1 MAEMIMVAKDDP
13 DISNLIEL
21 SLESEGYK
29 IVKVTNGIEG
39 LELIKSGKIDMGII
53 GSEIPSING
62 FELTKEIRKTSN
74 MPLLMISKK
83 DEDTNKIFGLNLGA
97 DDYMT
102 VPFNPLELVARV
114 NALFRRTKEYNKIS
128 STIKI
133 DDLQLDIRNYK
144 LIKEDRE
151 VVLTATEFKIL
162 KLLMENPNRIYSKM
176 QICEY
181 LNGEFFETDTNRIA
195 VHIFN
200 IRDKIGV
207 KNNGQ
212 QYIKNVKGLGYK
224 IIDEKLIYSA

>member
-1 MAEMIMVAKDDP
+1 MNEVIMIVKNDP
-13 DISNLIEL
+13 DISRFISM

-29 IVKVTNGIEG
+29 TIVVENGIEG
-39 LELIKSGKIDMGII
+39 LELAKTGKADMGIMGYELPGI
-53 GSEIPSING
+53 DGY
-62 FELTKEIRKTSN
+62 ELTKEIRKTSN
-74 MPLLMISKK
+74 MPLVMLSKK
-83 DEDTNKIFGLNLGA
+83 DEDVNKIFSLNLGA

-102 VPFNPLELVARV
+102 IPFNPLELVARV
-114 NALFRRTKEYNKIS
+114 NALFRRTKLYNKIENS
-128 STIKI
+128 LKI
-133 DDLQLDIRNYK
+133 DDLILDISNYK
-144 LIKEDRE
+144 LLKEGNE
-151 VVLTATEFKIL
+151 ILLTATEFKIL

-200 IRDKIGV
+200 IRDKIGEN
-207 KNNGQ
+207 KNGN